1 MWERTSSGEVMIT
14 TSRAFRAAL
23 MADMKTEQRLST
35 VEAESR
41 GHYKSCDERGARIE
55 RSLTAMAS
63 AQDDRHS
70 ENQKAISGLYSR
82 MWAVAGAVIV
92 GMAGMIGYLLIH
104 GAPWFGPGMV
114 QR

>member
-1 MWERTSSGEVMIT
+1 METESRISSI
-14 TSRAFRAAL
+14 
-23 MADMKTEQRLST
+23 
-35 VEAESR
+35 EAESR
-41 GHYKSCDERGARIE
+41 MHYKACDERGARLE
-55 RSLTAMAS
+55 RVLATMVVS
-63 AQDDRHS
+63 QDDRHA

-104 GAPWFGPGMV
+104 GAPWFGSGMV